1 MPRTDHN
8 EVFDQNG
15 KLLSVEIVEVPDAP
29 PSDKERIVQLEAQ
42 LAKMNATFD
51 VISTATTFDDAKTKI
66 AARDTKD
73 AGEIVTPA
81 TDEELIDT
89 KGGG

>member
-1 MPRTDHN
+1 MPTTVYD
-8 EVFDQNG
+8 EVFDGKG
-15 KLLSVEIVEVPDAP
+15 KLISSTPRDVPDP
-29 PSDKERIVQLEAQ
+29 VPSDKERIVQLEAE
-42 LAKMNATFD
+42 LAKLNATFD

-73 AGEIVTPA
+73 AGEIVIPA
-81 TDEELIDT
+81 TDEEPIDT